1 MKWQPCHHLRVE
13 KYLTS
18 QTNRA
23 SFASVN
29 QDLNLLL
36 TNALLTSAAAG
47 F

>member
-1 MKWQPCHHLRVE
+1 MKWQPCHHLRAE

-18 QTNRA
+18 RTNRA

-29 QDLNLLL
+29 QNLNLLL